1 MSRGLGPSAPPGA
14 PREAGTS
21 KSCLPGLATRGA
33 GGVHLSPW
41 PVEAGRAT
49 QLCPEQRNRGG
60 REVRTR
66 RTRPLPAPRKAL
78 AAGGAWCGGAW
89 CGVAGRHGPADEEGR
104 EAQQGARAR
113 APHANM
119 VSCNHCQ
126 AEGGKRGQPGQ
137 KPQVRPPSSMAQESP
152 SPHPPEGRWERDP
165 PGEGAGHSLTSSTPG
180 SPGCW
185 LLYRPPGVWPILPR
199 TQTPKRVLAGP
210 RWLAL
215 GLALRPQPPAQEGKK
230 TLPLGIF
237 PNRTEDSPTL
247 NKSKV
252 TTPSRSVSRVL
263 KNPVCSRNDD
273 MGLRTQWDLQ
283 AGPGPGPTS
292 CLTPTSPQR
301 RKLSHPHSR
310 GAALPAA
317 REPPP
322 EFPPN
327 SVLPGTQPAWT
338 PPPRDPRWGL
348 SWRGKPTGTLTEHG
362 LQPH

>member
-119 VSCNHCQ
+119 VSCNH
-126 AEGGKRGQPGQ
+126 
-137 KPQVRPPSSMAQESP
+137 
-152 SPHPPEGRWERDP
+152 
-165 PGEGAGHSLTSSTPG
+165 
-180 SPGCW
+180 
-185 LLYRPPGVWPILPR
+185 
-199 TQTPKRVLAGP
+199 
-210 RWLAL
+210 
-215 GLALRPQPPAQEGKK
+215 
-230 TLPLGIF
+230 
-237 PNRTEDSPTL
+237 L

-263 KNPVCSRNDD
+263 KNRNMVSSRT
-273 MGLRTQWDLQ
+273 RQHT
-283 AGPGPGPTS
+283 
-292 CLTPTSPQR
+292 
-301 RKLSHPHSR
+301 KLSKST
-310 GAALPAA
+310 A
-317 REPPP
+317 RSGSE
-322 EFPPN
+322 
-327 SVLPGTQPAWT
+327 
-338 PPPRDPRWGL
+338 
-348 SWRGKPTGTLTEHG
+348 
-362 LQPH
+362 